1 MSSPRTYFICPDTD
15 VPSGGVRVIYRH
27 VAHLTAAG
35 IDAAVV
41 HGHAGFQVTW
51 FQDDVPVVYADQITP
66 TPADLLVIPEIY
78 GPNLAGIGPGVPK
91 AIFNQNAYNTFK
103 GYPIVPD
110 GAPTPYQHPEVRAAV
125 VVSED
130 NRAYLRHAFPGLD
143 VRRTVNCVDPALF
156 HPGPKRRQLAFM
168 PRKHPDEAQQV
179 LHMLAARGALDGVDV
194 VALEGMN
201 ERQVAA
207 ALRET
212 LMFLSFGYPEGCP
225 CPPKEAMACGCAV
238 VGYHGMGGRDYIAAP
253 HAHAVDQ
260 GDIVAYARLVEQLLA
275 GDQAELERMGLAAA
289 AFVHETYSEQAERD
303 SAVAVWGALL
313 TGAATP
319 LARAA

>member
-1 MSSPRTYFICPDTD
+1 MARAYFICPDTD

-41 HGHAGFQVTW
+41 HQQVGFQVTW
-51 FQDDVPVVYADQITP
+51 FEDDVPVVYADQITP
-66 TPADLLVIPEIY
+66 TADDLLVIPEIY
-78 GPNLAGIGPGVPK
+78 GPNLSAIGPGVPK
-91 AIFNQNAYNTFK
+91 AIFNQNVYNTFK
-103 GYPIVPD
+103 GYPAIPS
-110 GAPTPYQHPEVRAAV
+110 GAPTPYAHPEVRAAV

-130 NRAYLRHAFPGLD
+130 NRAYLRHGFPGLD

-156 HPGPKRRQLAFM
+156 YPAVKRRQLAFM
-168 PRKHPDEAQQV
+168 PRKHADEAQQV
-179 LHMLAARGALDGVDV
+179 LHLLAARGALDGVDI
-194 VALEGMN
+194 VALDNMT
-201 ERQVAA
+201 ERQVAV

-225 CPPKEAMACGCAV
+225 CPPKEAMAAGCAV
-238 VGYHGMGGRDYIAAP
+238 VGYHGMGGRDYIRPP
-253 HAHAVDQ
+253 HAYPVDQ
-260 GDIVAYARLVEQLLA
+260 GDIVAYARLVEELLA
-275 GDQAELERMGLAAA
+275 GDQGDLERVGRDAS

-303 SAVAVWGALL
+303 SAVAVWGDLL
-313 TGAATP
+313 LGASAP

>member
-1 MSSPRTYFICPDTD
+1 MPRAYFICPDTD
-15 VPSGGVRVIYRH
+15 APSGGVRVIYRH

-41 HGHAGFQVTW
+41 HGQAGFHVTW
-51 FQDDVPVVYADQITP
+51 FEDDVPVVYADQITP
-66 TPADLLVIPEIY
+66 GPDDLLVIPEIY

-103 GYPIVPD
+103 GYPAVPD
-110 GAPTPYQHPEVRAAV
+110 GAPTPYAHPEVRAAV

-156 HPGPKRRQLAFM
+156 FPAAKRRQLAFM
-168 PRKHPDEAQQV
+168 PRKHADEAQQV
-179 LHMLAARGALDGVDV
+179 LHMLAARGALAGVDV

-225 CPPKEAMACGCAV
+225 CPPKEAMAAGCAV
-238 VGYHGMGGRDYIAAP
+238 VGYHGMGGRDYITPP
-253 HAHAVDQ
+253 HAYPVDQ
-260 GDIVAYARLVEQLLA
+260 GDIVAYARLVEELLA
-275 GDQAELERMGLAAA
+275 GDQAALEQTGRAAS

-303 SAVAVWGALL
+303 SAVAVWGELL
-313 TGAATP
+313 LASSAPLVQAA
-319 LARAA
+319 